1 MKKNIQNISIFL
13 LQVLAICVIQVVL
26 TELLCSALAD
36 EVLKPGSTAYVT
48 ADYLRVHDAPQSTTI
63 LGQLP
68 YGTPVTIVESA
79 AHGYYACEVD
89 GQTVYLY
96 GQYLT
101 GTYIYVP
108 PAKPQQRTL
117 YKYVYVSPDGTF
129 PLVFVSRGN
138 LGKLALR
145 YEPYRDSSVIEWL
158 SEGTPLLVINDR
170 LPFGETG
177 YFRVH
182 TLDGRIGYAHGGSLK
197 VLPPSDSQYNS
208 VPGCEIDLSKSR
220 FRWNDPVF
228 LAEISLIE

>member
-1 MKKNIQNISIFL
+1 MKTIRIFL
-13 LQVLAICVIQVVL
+13 LQILAICAIQAML
-26 TELLCSALAD
+26 TGLLCPAFAD
-36 EVLKPGSTAYVT
+36 EVLQPGSTAYVT
-48 ADYLRVHDAPQSTTI
+48 ADYLRIHDAPQSTTI

-68 YGTPVTIVESA
+68 YGTPVTIVKPA
-79 AHGYYACEVD
+79 AHGYYQCQV
-89 GQTVYLY
+89 GNQTVYLY
-96 GQYLT
+96 GGYLT

-108 PAKPQQRTL
+108 PTKPQQRTL
-117 YKYVYVSPDGTF
+117 YKYVLSSEGAL

-145 YEPYRDSSVIEWL
+145 SEPYRDSSVIEWL
-158 SEGTPLLVINDR
+158 PEGTPLLVVNDC

-182 TLDGRIGYAHGGSLK
+182 TMNGRIGYAHGGSLK

-208 VPGCEIDLSKSR
+208 VPGCEIDLSESR
-220 FRWNDPVF
+220 FRWNEPVF